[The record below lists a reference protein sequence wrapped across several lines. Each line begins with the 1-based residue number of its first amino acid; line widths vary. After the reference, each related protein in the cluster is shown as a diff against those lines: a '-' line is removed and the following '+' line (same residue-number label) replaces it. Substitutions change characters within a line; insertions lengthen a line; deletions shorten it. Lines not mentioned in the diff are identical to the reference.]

1 MPIES
6 SIESP
11 AEPVATGTGTPS
23 AGASPPGGR
32 VAPRDRAP
40 ATLVALSQ
48 ALAQEQVVYCRW
60 NGHRGPE
67 AERAG
72 EDEVDLLVSR
82 AHMRRV
88 AELFCRLGFK
98 LAKASPEK
106 AVPGALDAFAYDADT
121 EGLIRV
127 HVHHQLLL
135 GHELTRNYRLPIER
149 QCLDSAAP
157 DEVFR
162 ASAPEYEFIVF
173 VLRALL
179 RHSALDILCGR
190 RETLPATE
198 RLTDLEA
205 RADQGRVR
213 GILNRELPYV
223 GAEVFEGWLEALRAG
238 ASTWSRL
245 KARLQ
250 VLSRLQ
256 AHARRPL
263 AMEICLRLW
272 RRAALAGR
280 RHLLGHSSKY
290 RLESGGAIIAI
301 AGGDGAGKSTV
312 VDALGAWLSRDF
324 VTTSVHLGKPAWSW
338 TTATVRTILKV
349 GQLFGLYPPEST
361 FRATLEQRS
370 LVSTGYPWLLREFCR
385 ARDRYASYVGARRF
399 AAAGGLLISDRF
411 PLPQV
416 RLMDGPL
423 AQRFLDQ
430 RLDGPRDEAFL
441 SPHPGQWLARALVKL
456 EASYYQHIALPEVL
470 IVLRVDPEIAV
481 ARRIGEDAVPVRER
495 STEIWQ
501 LDWQHTNAHVID
513 ASKSKSQVLA
523 EVKALV
529 WSELSGIPATLKL
542 LDRSS

>member
-11 AEPVATGTGTPS
+11 AEPVATGTPS
-23 AGASPPGGR
+23 AGALQPGPPPGGR
-32 VAPRDRAP
+32 LLPRDDAP
-40 ATLVALSQ
+40 APLIALSQ
-48 ALAQEQVVYCRW
+48 ALAQQQVVYCRW
-60 NGHRGPE
+60 AGSRGLE
-67 AERAG
+67 DERAG
-72 EDEVDLLVSR
+72 EDDVELLVSR

-88 AELFCRLGFK
+88 TELFCRLGFK
-98 LAKASPEK
+98 LAKAPPEK
-106 AVPGALDAFAYDADT
+106 AVPGALDAYAYDADT
-121 EGLIRV
+121 GGLIRV
-127 HVHHQLLL
+127 HAHHQLLL
-135 GHELTRNYRLPIER
+135 GHELTRNHRLPIER

-157 DEVFR
+157 DGVFR
-162 ASAPEYEFIVF
+162 APALEYEFIVS
-173 VLRALL
+173 VLRILL
-179 RHSALDILCGR
+179 RHSAVDILCGR
-190 RETLPATE
+190 GETVHDAE
-198 RLTDLEA
+198 RLSDLEA
-205 RADQGRVR
+205 RADRDRVR
-213 GILNRELPYV
+213 DILSRHLPYLGAELFEGCV
-223 GAEVFEGWLEALRAG
+223 GALRPA
-238 ASTWSRL
+238 ASTWRRL

-250 VLSRLQ
+250 VLGRLQ

-263 AMEICLRLW
+263 PMDIGLRLW
-272 RRAALAGR
+272 RGVALAGR
-280 RHLLGHSSKY
+280 RHLLRRSSKY

-324 VTTSVHLGKPAWSW
+324 VTASVHLGKPAWSW
-338 TTATVRTILKV
+338 TTATLRAILKV
-349 GQLFGLYPPEST
+349 GQLLGLYPPEST

-411 PLPQV
+411 PLPQI

-430 RLDGPRDEAFL
+430 RSGRPRDEAFL
-441 SPHPGQWLARALVKL
+441 SPHPGHWLARALVRL
-456 EASYYQHIALPEVL
+456 EASYYQHIASPEVL

-481 ARRIGEDAVPVRER
+481 RRRSGEDAIPVRER

-501 LDWQHTNAHVID
+501 LDWQHTHAHVVD
-513 ASKSKSQVLA
+513 ASKSKPEVLA

-529 WSELSGIPATLKL
+529 WSEL
-542 LDRSS
+542 